1 VLALAVGCVPSPV
14 PAGAGGAGGQ
24 AGTPVIPV
32 LTSPDVASPDVA
44 SPDVASPDVAGEAG
58 RGDSEPAAL
67 PDAGPTPAHD
77 GPIAGDGG
85 PIGCI
90 PALGQVRCGG
100 TCTELGSDSKNCG
113 ACDTVCASNQF
124 CNMGKCDTGCAA
136 GEGNCG
142 QSCAAGKTI
151 SIKSL
156 FNGNFASA
164 RGDQDGF
171 VSASANVASTWETF
185 DIVDAGNGLV
195 ALKSHLN
202 SLFVTAELDMDNALL
217 HARASSI
224 DTWETF
230 SFVLQSNGSYGIK
243 SNANGM
249 YVSVIQSIA
258 DAPLGAVAA
267 TVNQTSP
274 SSEEFQ
280 CQ

>member
-1 VLALAVGCVPSPV
+1 
-14 PAGAGGAGGQ
+14 
-24 AGTPVIPV
+24 
-32 LTSPDVASPDVA
+32 
-44 SPDVASPDVAGEAG
+44 
-58 RGDSEPAAL
+58 
-67 PDAGPTPAHD
+67 
-77 GPIAGDGG
+77 
-85 PIGCI
+85 
-90 PALGQVRCGG
+90 
-100 TCTELGSDSKNCG
+100 
-113 ACDTVCASNQF
+113 
-124 CNMGKCDTGCAA
+124 MGKCDTGCAA

-202 SLFVTAELDMDNALL
+202 NLFVTAELDMDNAPL

-224 DTWETF
+224 DAWETF

-258 DAPLGAVAA
+258 DAPLGAAAA

-274 SSEEFQ
+274 SSEQFQ